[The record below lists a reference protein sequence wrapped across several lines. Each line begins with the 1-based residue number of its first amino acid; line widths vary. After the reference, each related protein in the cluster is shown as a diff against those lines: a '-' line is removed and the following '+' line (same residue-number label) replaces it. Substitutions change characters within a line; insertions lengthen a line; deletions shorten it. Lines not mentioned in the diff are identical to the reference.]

1 VLQRGPAGAI
11 YLGTDD
17 GVFKLAGGAWQKF
30 GNRTL
35 SSVHA
40 LAFDANG
47 DAYAGTDDEQGPW
60 RMPAGSADWTPINL
74 GLGGRAVHAFA
85 FGGGRLYAGTDAS
98 RGSPAG
104 VYVLSLADSVAEFY
118 NTILDN
124 FFVTSNGAEQA
135 AILGGSAGPGWIMTT
150 DAFSAGG
157 AALVCRFY
165 GSITPGPNS
174 HFYTIDPVECQ
185 QLKDMQATTPAS
197 EKRWNFESNDFAST
211 KPVAGQCPADM
222 IAVYRAYNNGFGKG
236 IDSNHRITPNRSA
249 YLQQVARGWIG
260 EGVVMCAPR

>member
-1 VLQRGPAGAI
+1 MI
-11 YLGTDD
+11 
-17 GVFKLAGGAWQKF
+17 
-30 GNRTL
+30 
-35 SSVHA
+35 
-40 LAFDANG
+40 
-47 DAYAGTDDEQGPW
+47 AGT
-60 RMPAGSADWTPINL
+60 ADWSRTNL
-74 GLGGRAVHAFA
+74 GLGGRSVHAFA

-135 AILGGSAGPGWIMTT
+135 AILGGSAGPGWILTT

-165 GSITPGPNS
+165 GSINPGPNS
-174 HFYTIDPVECQ
+174 HFYTIDPAECQ
-185 QLKDMQATTPAS
+185 QLKDIQAATPATQ
-197 EKRWNFESNDFAST
+197 KRWNFESNDFASNT
-211 KPVAGQCPADM
+211 TTGGQCSADKV
-222 IAVYRAYNNGFGKG
+222 AVYRAYNNGFTKG
-236 IDSNHRITPNRSA
+236 IDSNHRITSSL
-249 YLQQVARGWIG
+249 YGYQQQLAKGWTG